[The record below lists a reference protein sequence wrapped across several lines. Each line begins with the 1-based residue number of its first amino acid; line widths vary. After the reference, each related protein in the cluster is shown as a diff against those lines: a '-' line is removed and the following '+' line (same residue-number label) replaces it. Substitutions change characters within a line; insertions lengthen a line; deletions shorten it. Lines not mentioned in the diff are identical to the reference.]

1 VPVSPLSLLNASA
14 WQTQRVIT
22 GVMGVGLLVLGVML
36 GGCSAR
42 GSEPQKMS
50 EPQEI
55 EAAPSPPGAAPVNPI
70 PPVRN
75 PKNLAAIG
83 PCLLFTPVQL
93 ETNRID
99 QPGRPKDVLG
109 SSGCEWGDRARTRT
123 IAVFVD
129 IGNDVLGNVY
139 AQRDSLP
146 VFELTQ
152 VAGYPAIRTQD
163 NVDGTCYFRVAT
175 AEAQTLI
182 LRFTSLRQRREEA
195 CGPAKALAET
205 VIGNLP
211 PLAVSSPPA

>member
-1 VPVSPLSLLNASA
+1 MHVVPA
-14 WQTQRVIT
+14 
-22 GVMGVGLLVLGVML
+22 VLALAAML
-36 GGCSAR
+36 AGCSA
-42 GSEPQKMS
+42 GDGEPD
-50 EPQEI
+50 EPHAAD
-55 EAAPSPPGAAPVNPI
+55 AAPSSPGRARANPI

-83 PCLLFTPVQL
+83 PCLLLTPVQL
-93 ETNRID
+93 DANRID

-109 SSGCEWGDRARTRT
+109 SSGCEWSDQARTRE

-129 IGNDVLGNVY
+129 IGNEVLGNVY

-152 VAGYPAIRTQD
+152 VAGHPAIRTQD
-163 NVDGTCYFRVAT
+163 NVDGTCYYRVAA

-182 LRFTSLRQRREEA
+182 VRFTSLRQRGEEA
-195 CGPAKALAET
+195 CGPAKAFAET

-211 PLAVSSPPA
+211 PLTVSSPPA